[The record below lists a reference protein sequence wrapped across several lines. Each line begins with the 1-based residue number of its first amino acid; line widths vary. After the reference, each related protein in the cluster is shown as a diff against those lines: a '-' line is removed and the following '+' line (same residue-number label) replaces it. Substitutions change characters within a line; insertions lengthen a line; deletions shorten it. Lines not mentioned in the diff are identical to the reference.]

1 MVAGE
6 SFQNMLFNAI
16 FSVEAVHAFQRR
28 THDYSMKL
36 NSGEL
41 LMHYYVVSHLLRCK
55 RFNCL
60 FVMAPVQLNT
70 RNARKSEIFDGV
82 SKLDSRGCLAS

>member
-6 SFQNMLFNAI
+6 SFQNMLFQSI
-16 FSVEAVHAFQRR
+16 FSVEAVHAFQPR

-41 LMHYYVVSHLLRCK
+41 LMHYYVVLHLFRCK
-55 RFNCL
+55 CFNCL
-60 FVMAPVQLNT
+60 FVLAPVQLNT
-70 RNARKSEIFDGV
+70 INAGRSEIFDGV